1 MKKKKNKKSLRMSG
15 VLLAIAAIIIMVTAL
30 TMAGDLEPT
39 APPGP
44 TMKTLNEIPP
54 TWSQTYST
62 ASDRFVL
69 VLYDD
74 AVLDRET
81 GLVWARN
88 ANIPGGTVS
97 WEGANTYCRNLEI
110 GNRKGWRLPM
120 VEELASLVDPA
131 SSDPAL
137 PPGYSSFFYNV
148 NNDVYWSSTTRETDT
163 VRGWGVQMTTGEVE
177 PYPKTESHR
186 IWPVRG
192 GSGPILVPHT
202 S

>member
-1 MKKKKNKKSLRMSG
+1 MKKKKSLRIFA
-15 VLLAIAAIIIMVTAL
+15 VLLAIVATIIMVTTL

-54 TWSQTYST
+54 TWSQYIDH
-62 ASDRFVL
+62 ASDRFEL

-74 AVLDRET
+74 AVLDKET

-88 ANIPGGTVS
+88 ANIPTGTVS
-97 WEGANTYCRNLEI
+97 WEGANIYCRNLEI
-110 GNRKGWRLPM
+110 GERKGWRLPTI
-120 VEELASLVDPA
+120 EELATLVDPH
-131 SSDPAL
+131 STDPAL

-148 NNDVYWSSTTRETDT
+148 YNEVYWSSTTRVTDT
-163 VRGWGVQMTTGEVE
+163 VRGWGVQMTTGDVDC
-177 PYPKTESHR
+177 YPKTEFHR

-192 GSGPILVPHT
+192 GSGPILLPHT
-202 S
+202 P